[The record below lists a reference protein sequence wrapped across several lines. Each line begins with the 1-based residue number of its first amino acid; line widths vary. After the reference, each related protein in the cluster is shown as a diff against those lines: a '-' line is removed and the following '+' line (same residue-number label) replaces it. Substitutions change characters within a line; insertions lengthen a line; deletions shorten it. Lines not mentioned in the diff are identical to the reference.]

1 MSGTSA
7 GWATAKE
14 NWAALHC
21 SIDIVCDTVL
31 KLVISE
37 ISVGHGPPDPLYRST
52 TELFRII
59 LEFS

>member
-37 ISVGHGPPDPLYRST
+37 ISVWATAHQAHSTDPPLN
-52 TELFRII
+52 
-59 LEFS
+59 FSE

>member
-37 ISVGHGPPDPLYRST
+37 ISVWATAHRAHSTDPPLN
-52 TELFRII
+52 
-59 LEFS
+59 FSE